1 MKKLFTLLAIFMAAM
16 SASAET
22 VEQDLE
28 LVGSQITLPPT
39 YFTGKADFQNF
50 KKYGEVTLYDRDQTE
65 DGKGA
70 NEFSTDDWQ
79 TLHLEFESLPED
91 VQIKFNTS
99 DDNATAK
106 YRALDNTQSPL
117 TYDIAL
123 NELGYDE
130 GSVLTHI
137 GIMSTAVQ
145 SDPVVITKA
154 CLVNADGDE
163 LPLYYVNLGNGGWGV
178 KIVGS
183 SKLLSGTVEFLK
195 RYAQL
200 GGDAWCPKDLLA
212 NATNASWTI
221 TLNEGLPS
229 EYYQLIVTDKGGK
242 DYYYDELS
250 PKGATVITYDV
261 NAQLQARPTYAPAT
275 PSDVS
280 KVRLQ
285 MKAID
290 GDVNKD
296 PGAYTETI
304 DVNSVKLKVD
314 GVSTG
319 INSTKI
325 NTASRNDA
333 PIYNLSGQR
342 VAKPAKGIYIQN
354 GHKFIVK

>member
-16 SASAET
+16 SASAES

-28 LVGSQITLPPT
+28 LIGNQITLPPT
-39 YFTGKADFQNF
+39 YFTGKAEFQNF
-50 KKYGEVTLYDRDQTE
+50 KKYGEVTLYDREQTE
-65 DGKGA
+65 DGKGSC
-70 NEFSTDDWQ
+70 EFSTDDWQ
-79 TLHLEFESLPED
+79 TLHLEFESLPES
-91 VQIKFNTS
+91 VQVKFNTS
-99 DDNATAK
+99 DDNSTAQ
-106 YRALDNTQSPL
+106 YRQLDNTQSPL
-117 TYDIAL
+117 AYDISL

-137 GIMSTAVQ
+137 GIMATAAQ
-145 SDPVVITKA
+145 TDPVVITKA

-163 LPLYYVNLGNGGWGV
+163 LPLYYINLGSGNWGV
-178 KIVGS
+178 KIVGA

-200 GGDAWCPKDLLA
+200 GGEAWCPKDLLA

-261 NAQLQARPTYAPAT
+261 AALLQSRPSYALARPA
-275 PSDVS
+275 DVG

-285 MKAID
+285 MKAIE

-296 PGAYTETI
+296 EGAYTETI
-304 DVNSVKLKVD
+304 DVKSVKLKVD
-314 GVSTG
+314 GVSTR

-325 NTASRNDA
+325 NTALRMDA

-342 VAKPAKGIYIQN
+342 VAKPSKGIYIQN
-354 GHKFIVK
+354 GHKFIAK